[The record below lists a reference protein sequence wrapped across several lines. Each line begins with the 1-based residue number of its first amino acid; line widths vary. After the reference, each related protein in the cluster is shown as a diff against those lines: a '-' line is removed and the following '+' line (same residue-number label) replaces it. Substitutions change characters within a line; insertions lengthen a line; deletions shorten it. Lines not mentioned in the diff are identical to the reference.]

1 MNRRTL
7 LKFLALLP
15 VVGPTMA
22 KAFTRPSP
30 KPALACGPYIPAFF
44 PKWNETTDGLEDAG
58 RWSLAVQRSF
68 LPRDIRFPKVGQV
81 WAAVRDCPVGFRA
94 RIDFRGEQD
103 EAERLLKAFG
113 GRFLLAD
120 RHLVVFPGIGQ
131 LREGERVRILSLD
144 DADKPLQIGFQPV
157 RCQDLEANI
166 VPEEVRNTPGYIDYE
181 LSLKTAK
188 TAADFAKDE
197 CPTYF
202 NEAFRLVEDTE

>member
-1 MNRRTL
+1 

-81 WAAVRDCPVGFRA
+81 WAAVRDCPVSFRA
-94 RIDFRGEQD
+94 RIDFRGNQVEM
-103 EAERLLKAFG
+103 ERLVKTFE
-113 GRFLLAD
+113 RMCVFID
-120 RHLVVFPGIGQ
+120 RRQVVVHGIGE
-131 LREGERVRILSLD
+131 LREGERIRILSLD
-144 DADKPLQIGFQPV
+144 DAHKPLQVDFQPV
-157 RCQDLEANI
+157 RFLVDI
-166 VPEEVRNTPGYIDYE
+166 VPQEVRNTPGYAHCE
-181 LSLKTAK
+181 LSMKTAK
-188 TAADFAKDE
+188 TPADFTKDE
-197 CPTYF
+197 CRTYF